1 MVGEKTDHF
10 TKQFTSLVYNRL
22 LVACVPFEFPQYSKI
37 KLQEIQIFSFPLGL
51 GNLSV
56 MSVID
61 KYGSSL
67 QNKQS
72 ETRNELTKIFN
83 NLREAN
89 VLRNCLSLLQFSR
102 SVMSDSLRPH
112 ELQHARPPCPSW
124 TPGVHPNP
132 CPLCRWH
139 HPTISSSVIPFS
151 FCPQSFPTSGSFPMS
166 QLLTSG
172 G

>member
-1 MVGEKTDHF
+1 MLAHGMVGEKTDHF
-10 TKQFTSLVYNRL
+10 TKQFTSLVYNHL
-22 LVACVPFEFPQYSKI
+22 LVARVSFEFPQYSKI

-72 ETRNELTKIFN
+72 ETRNELTKRFN
-83 NLREAN
+83 NLREVN
-89 VLRNCLSLLQFSR
+89 ILRNPLSLLQFSR

-112 ELQHARPPCPSW
+112 ELQHARLPCPSS

-132 CPLCRWH
+132 CPLCW
-139 HPTISSSVIPFS
+139 
-151 FCPQSFPTSGSFPMS
+151 
-166 QLLTSG
+166 
-172 G
+172 

>member
-1 MVGEKTDHF
+1 MLAHGMVGEKTDHF
-10 TKQFTSLVYNRL
+10 TKQFTSLVYNHL
-22 LVACVPFEFPQYSKI
+22 LVARVSFEFPQYSKI

-72 ETRNELTKIFN
+72 ETRNELTKRFN

-89 VLRNCLSLLQFSR
+89 ILRNRLSLLQFSH
-102 SVMSDSLRPH
+102 SVILDSLQAH
-112 ELQHARPPCPSW
+112 GL
-124 TPGVHPNP
+124 
-132 CPLCRWH
+132 
-139 HPTISSSVIPFS
+139 
-151 FCPQSFPTSGSFPMS
+151 
-166 QLLTSG
+166 
-172 G
+172 